1 MEPAPSAQGPGATS
15 GQDLV
20 PQERRQLQL
29 EFSEIT
35 GSTLDRARFYLL
47 KNGWRLQDSIND
59 YYDPSEEEVIDVT
72 PAVQAPV
79 PSSTLDTSQDV
90 HTSSRIS
97 SERDL
102 DTADGSEQATGTGK
116 NQSEPVTP
124 GFTLLTW
131 NINGLDQ
138 RNILERT
145 KAVCNTINSLYP
157 DVVFLQEVIPQ
168 TFEYIEAKC
177 DRYKAIASGT
187 EQYFTAMLL
196 RKSSITFIS
205 QNIQP
210 FPTTRMMRNL
220 LIVKA
225 RFGSVP
231 LCLMTSHLE
240 STKDHAAERK
250 RQLQQVLQTVMQQDQ
265 TNTVIVGGDLN
276 LRDTEV
282 AAVGGLPAGTVDFW
296 EACGSPLQFKFTW
309 DVSKNDN
316 LDWQLKF
323 RPKCRFDRVYVR
335 SSRPDQLAPESIKFV
350 GTDRLEGCRRFPS
363 DHWGLLCKFVKPCG
377 RQVQQN
383 LEQTDVSDNK
393 TGNRAKRARTT

>member
-15 GQDLV
+15 RQDLG

-35 GSTLDRARFYLL
+35 GSTLDKARFYLL

-59 YYDPSEEEVIDVT
+59 YFDPSEEEVIDVT
-72 PAVQAPV
+72 PAVKATV
-79 PSSTLDTSQDV
+79 PSRNLDTSQDV
-90 HTSSRIS
+90 QIS
-97 SERDL
+97 SEQDL
-102 DTADGSEQATGTGK
+102 DTASGSEQATSTSH
-116 NQSEPVTP
+116 NQSEPVMA

-131 NINGLDQ
+131 NIDGLDQ

-196 RKSSITFIS
+196 RKSSITFVS

-210 FPTTRMMRNL
+210 FPTTQMMRNL

-250 RQLQQVLQTVMQQDQ
+250 RQLQQVLQTVTQQDQ

-316 LDWQLKF
+316 LEWQLKF
-323 RPKCRFDRVYVR
+323 CPKCRFDRVYVR

-350 GTDRLEGCRRFPS
+350 GTDRLEGCGRFPS
-363 DHWGLLCKFVKPCG
+363 DHWGLLCKFVKPCA
-377 RQVQQN
+377 RQVQQKV
-383 LEQTDVSDNK
+383 EHTDVSDSK
-393 TGNRAKRARTT
+393 TGNKAKRARTT